1 MQYMLDLQYSI
12 YNGKLICNLKVCHE
26 NIKL

>member
-12 YNGKLICNLKVCHE
+12 YNGKLIRNLKVCHE